1 MRVTFV
7 GKSGAGKSAV
17 AGLLCSVLAR
27 RAEPVVAV
35 DADTVPG
42 LAQVLGFDPGDRSN
56 MSGAAE
62 RTQQGR
68 GWQLT
73 ATAAEVLERFTVAG
87 PLGLRF
93 LHLGNV
99 AGPQL
104 DEAQQAAWVAF
115 SRMVPEFDRPGEWL
129 VVDTAGG
136 ILHTA
141 LGWTGGAGTLVVVVV
156 EPFAKSL
163 LTARRISGLAAD
175 QPSTRLLGLANK
187 VRSSAE
193 RDELERA
200 MVSMGITPCGAVPF
214 DTAVRDAER
223 AGTPLV
229 DLPAECPAM
238 RAVYRLA
245 DGLRSEFAMAAAAAG
260 GTP

>member
-7 GKSGAGKSAV
+7 GKSGAGKSAI

-27 RAEPVVAV
+27 RAETVVAV

-42 LAQVLGFDPGDRSN
+42 LAQVLGFDPGESSHV
-56 MSGAAE
+56 SGAAARKQE
-62 RTQQGR
+62 GR

-73 ATAAEVLERFTVAG
+73 MTASEVLERSTVAG
-87 PLGLRF
+87 PLGMRF
-93 LHLGNV
+93 LQLGNV
-99 AGPQL
+99 AGPEL
-104 DEAQQAAWVAF
+104 DEAQQAALAAF
-115 SRMVPEFDRPGEWL
+115 ARMVPEFDRPDEWL

-136 ILHTA
+136 TLHTA
-141 LGWTGGAGTLVVVVV
+141 LGWIGGAGALVVVVV

-163 LTARRISGLAAD
+163 LTAARIAALAAA
-175 QPSTRLLGLANK
+175 QPSTRLLGVANK

-193 RDELERA
+193 RDEVERA
-200 MVSMGITPCGAVPF
+200 MGPMGMTPSVAVPF
-214 DTAVRDAER
+214 DPAVRDAER

-238 RAVYRLA
+238 RAVGQLA
-245 DGLRSEFAMAAAAAG
+245 DRLRAELAMAAPAAG